1 MVCWTGAIAA
11 QAHLCLSF
19 NWAVWAFEFIYLLL
33 VGFVR
38 HIFLN
43 SYWWGLKDFMH
54 ISWLY
59 ELWERAKADLW
70 YDFGKKKVIFISI
83 PAWKRGSG
91 ASKLNICYIFTKL
104 KKKRLRAV
112 LCNFR
117 SLLNFFYFAW
127 LIAFSLVWFWERAGW
142 EACFPF
148 TSWVCDKEVW
158 CRETPCSGWCF
169 SISLTHCGSFMSFQ
183 LWQVECPEWS
193 LIRLPLLIFSSL
205 QLSGRKIVTSTSKQH
220 GKCRSWETIH
230 WKHLRAFTEA
240 TAPFRAI
247 AQ

>member
-19 NWAVWAFEFIYLLL
+19 NWTVWAFEFIYLLL

-70 YDFGKKKVIFISI
+70 YDFGKKKKVIFISI

-104 KKKRLRAV
+104 KKKKDLELYCAILDPCSFFLLCLVDRFQFGLV
-112 LCNFR
+112 LGKGRMR
-117 SLLNFFYFAW
+117 SL
-127 LIAFSLVWFWERAGW
+127 
-142 EACFPF
+142 
-148 TSWVCDKEVW
+148 
-158 CRETPCSGWCF
+158 F
-169 SISLTHCGSFMSFQ
+169 SIH
-183 LWQVECPEWS
+183 
-193 LIRLPLLIFSSL
+193 LL
-205 QLSGRKIVTSTSKQH
+205 GM
-220 GKCRSWETIH
+220 W
-230 WKHLRAFTEA
+230 
-240 TAPFRAI
+240 
-247 AQ
+247 